1 MIAQLRTLEG
11 SYDEKA
17 LLDCVLNRNRTGLDL
32 KDLDLKDLIQQIFS
46 LTDSERIERCRFLV
60 KMVDLRHMISKKVLA
75 IPC

>member
-17 LLDCVLNRNRTGLDL
+17 LLDCALNRNRTGLDL
-32 KDLDLKDLIQQIFS
+32 KVLDLKDLIQQIFS
-46 LTDSERIERCRFLV
+46 LADSERIERCRFLV
-60 KMVDLRHMISKKVLA
+60 KMRHIA